1 MTKEAVPA
9 AKLRV
14 AAVTP
19 FTTID
24 FPGKLSAVV
33 FVQGCPWRCPYCHNP
48 WMQPREFAP
57 DLEHGSW
64 QGLLDGVVVS
74 GGEPTIDP
82 ALPAAVER
90 VRELGY
96 LAALHTGGAYPAHF
110 AEVAG
115 RLSWVGLDVKA
126 SPDLPDAFDRAA
138 GRTGACAKFLETYR
152 TLREAGIEYECRT
165 TVHPTLHDEAGLM
178 RLADWLEAEGASPLE
193 ASCAGRRRLSGR
205 RRSRAVSSGRS
216 SLHPAARV
224 LKARAT
230 KKAAGSLRFRGLSIV
245 LTNSIR
251 PITLPASWN

>member
-64 QGLLDGVVVS
+64 QGVEHLLKRRKGLLDGVVFS

-138 GRTGACAKFLETYR
+138 GRVGACAKFLETYR

-178 RLADWLEAEGASPLE
+178 RLADWLEAEEVEHFALQIYRAPKGLL
-193 ASCAGRRRLSGR
+193 LSK
-205 RRSRAVSSGRS
+205 
-216 SLHPAARV
+216 LLARV
-224 LKARAT
+224 DADYPGDAVLE
-230 KKAAGSLRFRGLSIV
+230 RFRQAV
-245 LTNSIR
+245 
-251 PITLPASWN
+251 PHFTLRRES